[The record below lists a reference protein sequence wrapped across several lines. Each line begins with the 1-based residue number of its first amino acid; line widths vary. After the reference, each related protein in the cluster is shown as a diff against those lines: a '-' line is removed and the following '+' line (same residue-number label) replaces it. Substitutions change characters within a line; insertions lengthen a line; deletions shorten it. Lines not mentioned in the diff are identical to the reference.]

1 MSENDITNII
11 FVAMFCFYL
20 IGSVV
25 ILISAYIK
33 NKKLLDELRYLVRLK
48 EYEIFGTS
56 EEVKK

>member
-1 MSENDITNII
+1 MRVNDITDII

-20 IGSVV
+20 IGSTVT
-25 ILISAYIK
+25 LISAYIK
-33 NKKLLDELRYLVRLK
+33 YKMLLDELRYLVRLK

>member
-1 MSENDITNII
+1 MSVNDITNII

-25 ILISAYIK
+25 TLISAYIK
-33 NKKLLDELRYLVRLK
+33 NKRLLDELRYLVRLK

-56 EEVKK
+56 EEVKE